1 MAKEIITFEDR
12 MGRADAAWAL
22 VRAELARAAAKH
34 PQFNSR
40 HEGYA
45 VLLEEVDELWDDV
58 KADRQAPAMDEAVQ
72 VAAMAIR
79 FLTDCGTWEKTTVA
93 DTDAPEQTAFALID
107 KRIAAEAREA
117 YDESL
122 RQSLISIMG
131 GGLPDAR

>member
-79 FLTDCGTWEKTTVA
+79 FLTDCGTWEKTDPSVGEEDRETVH
-93 DTDAPEQTAFALID
+93 ALID
-107 KRIAAEAREA
+107 QRIADEKREV
-117 YDESL
+117 YDESV
-122 RQSLISIMG
+122 RVSFNAIMG
-131 GGLPDAR
+131 KTPTR